1 MKAYRIKQCGL
12 EHTTKYG
19 LTKEVAIKLFKE
31 SIEEIIEKYE
41 EMLISEDKFNNNIQ
55 DAIKEFIDEEVIEVK
70 YPYVITKE
78 NENFIGY
85 ILWDKF
91 LFEDNQPIYVK
102 VILDE
107 IDIIEE

>member
-12 EHTTKYG
+12 EHTIKYG

-31 SIEEIIEKYE
+31 SIEETIEKYE

-55 DAIKEFIDEEVIEVK
+55 DVIKEFIYEEVIEVK

-78 NENFIGY
+78 NGNIYGY
-85 ILWDKF
+85 IPCGKF
-91 LFEDNQPIYVK
+91 LFEDNQPIYIK
-102 VILDE
+102 VILEE